1 MHELEFIGPN
11 DRPAL
16 LALSTPEWLDAA
28 KNVLTEIGYKV
39 HAASNH
45 NDFVVRFGR
54 IQYQVVLIEEL
65 FACNAPEE
73 NATLQARTF
82 WVRLSSGSSPTMISF
97 SMSIATVNS
106 AWPKAGSE

>member
-1 MHELEFIGPN
+1 MHELEFLGPN
-11 DRPAL
+11 HKPAL

-54 IQYQVVLIEEL
+54 IQYQVVLLEES

-73 NATLQARTF
+73 NATLQPSSKCPWPSGATRCSSC
-82 WVRLSSGSSPTMISF
+82 WAVR
-97 SMSIATVNS
+97 
-106 AWPKAGSE
+106 